1 MKTTDFTS
9 LYIAQINEKAYF
21 CRIINKIYMTN
32 EQPITLQ
39 EGAMRFGAFMGVF
52 WIIKFSFLPLGFTM
66 PLLQL
71 LFILLTL
78 FVPVLGV
85 IYARRFRNKYCDGI
99 ITFGRAYI
107 FTFLL
112 YLFAALLAAV
122 GHYIYFRYIDNGFL
136 SGMYLEQLESL
147 KSSVKGDMVLSIDQ
161 LIEAF
166 NTISSLSPLTLTFQ
180 LIYQNLFYG
189 MLLAL
194 PTALLVMKRKKNI

>member
-1 MKTTDFTS
+1 
-9 LYIAQINEKAYF
+9 
-21 CRIINKIYMTN
+21 MTN

-39 EGAMRFGAFMGVF
+39 EGAMRFGTFMGVF

-85 IYARRFRNKYCDGI
+85 IYARRFRNKYCGGI

-112 YLFAALLAAV
+112 YLFAALLAAR
-122 GHYIYFRYIDNGFL
+122 GTL
-136 SGMYLEQLESL
+136 YL
-147 KSSVKGDMVLSIDQ
+147 
-161 LIEAF
+161 F
-166 NTISSLSPLTLTFQ
+166 PLH
-180 LIYQNLFYG
+180 
-189 MLLAL
+189 
-194 PTALLVMKRKKNI
+194 R

>member
-39 EGAMRFGAFMGVF
+39 EGAMRFGTFMGVF

-85 IYARRFRNKYCDGI
+85 IYAQHSGI
-99 ITFGRAYI
+99 
-107 FTFLL
+107 
-112 YLFAALLAAV
+112 
-122 GHYIYFRYIDNGFL
+122 
-136 SGMYLEQLESL
+136 
-147 KSSVKGDMVLSIDQ
+147 
-161 LIEAF
+161 
-166 NTISSLSPLTLTFQ
+166 NTAT
-180 LIYQNLFYG
+180 
-189 MLLAL
+189 
-194 PTALLVMKRKKNI
+194 V